1 MFQGLEYIRN
11 RLAADNVVEREE
23 TEAKEDEVSANKF
36 FKTKKKSLKD
46 VLELYLSSDNDDFDI
61 FKERCACLRKLAL
74 ELNTPLPASAA
85 CERLF
90 STGGLILRPHQRS
103 LSDKHFETCLLSK
116 LNSKFLK

>member
-1 MFQGLEYIRN
+1 M
-11 RLAADNVVEREE
+11 VEREE

-36 FKTKKKSLKD
+36 FKTKKKSSKD
-46 VLELYLSSDNDDFDI
+46 VLELYLSSDNNDFDI

-85 CERLF
+85 CEGLF
-90 STGGLILRPHQRS
+90 STGGLILRPHRSS